1 MEEPS
6 SATTEIGSGLRGN
19 WEEGGVVEGSWT
31 VGVEVVGGF
40 GVPEADNIVRRFSLS
55 KTFTVLT
62 TAAARRNM

>member
-31 VGVEVVGGF
+31 VGVEVVGGW
-40 GVPEADNIVRRFSLS
+40 GVEADRIVRRFSLS